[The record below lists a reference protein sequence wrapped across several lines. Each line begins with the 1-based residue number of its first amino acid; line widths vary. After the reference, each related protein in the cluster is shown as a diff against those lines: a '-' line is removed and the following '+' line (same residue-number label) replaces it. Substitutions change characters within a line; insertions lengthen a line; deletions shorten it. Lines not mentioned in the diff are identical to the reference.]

1 MSIDTNTVKKVA
13 TTMSGFGASMLVGI
27 LSANLTAGQH
37 AGVKVL
43 GWFGSVGLGLKASNV
58 ARDGM
63 REFLDTL
70 F

>member
-1 MSIDTNTVKKVA
+1 MNVDTNTVKKVA
-13 TTMSGFGASMLVGI
+13 STMSGFGADMLVGI
-27 LSANLTAGQH
+27 LSSNLTAGQH
-37 AGVKVL
+37 PGVKAL
-43 GWFGSVGLGLKASNV
+43 CWFGSVGLSTKAHNV

>member
-1 MSIDTNTVKKVA
+1 MNIDTNTVKKV
-13 TTMSGFGASMLVGI
+13 TSSMSGFGASMLVGM
-27 LSANLTAGQH
+27 LSANLTVGQH
-37 AGVKVL
+37 AGIKVL
-43 GWFGSVGLGLKASNV
+43 GWLGSVGLGTKANNV

>member
-1 MSIDTNTVKKVA
+1 MRIDTNTVKKVA
-13 TTMSGFGASMLVGI
+13 TTVSGFGASMLVGI

-43 GWFGSVGLGLKASNV
+43 GWFGSVGLSLKASNV

>member
-1 MSIDTNTVKKVA
+1 MNIDTNTVKKV
-13 TTMSGFGASMLVGI
+13 TSSMSGFGASMLVGI
-27 LSANLTAGQH
+27 LSSNLTAGQH

-43 GWFGSVGLGLKASNV
+43 GWFGSVGLGTKANNL

>member
-1 MSIDTNTVKKVA
+1 MNVDTNTVKKVA
-13 TTMSGFGASMLVGI
+13 STMSGFGASMLVGI
-27 LSANLTAGQH
+27 LSSNLTVGQH
-37 AGVKVL
+37 AGVKAL
-43 GWFGSVGLGLKASNV
+43 CWFGSVGLGTKANNV